1 MRNFQFEKPL
11 MTFSS
16 YLLDPLVLDAL
27 RQLGYDNPTPIQE
40 SVIPLILK
48 KEDVLALAE
57 TGSGK
62 TAACA
67 IPLCHHIDVSSN
79 SIQGLIVVPTRE
91 LALQYAEE
99 AQRIGKV
106 KQVRVFG
113 LFGGENMEL
122 QRAKLKHG
130 VHVLV
135 ATPGRLIDF
144 IYSRAIDL
152 SHVKTLTLDEA
163 DEMLGLGFLE
173 DLEFIMG
180 CLVQEH
186 QTLLFSATMPDLIR
200 KIAKK
205 HMKTPH
211 EISLI
216 STQTTPEK
224 LEHKFYYC
232 SQNDKKDALLGT
244 LKNLPFNQ
252 LLLFVNS
259 RDDCEKVYREL
270 KRHFP
275 SVDFLHGGM
284 SQDTRSNVTS
294 KFSKGKLAML
304 VATDVASRG
313 LDFTGVTHVVN
324 LTMPHDD
331 EVYLHRAGRT
341 ARRGKEGVCITFVTG
356 RDLPRVKRLFTA
368 LQKNASWL
376 NQPPAGR

>member
-1 MRNFQFEKPL
+1 